1 MSMSLET
8 ARHPEDLRRV
18 CIEPLTRV
26 EGHGKVTLLLDED
39 HHIRQARLHVVEFRG
54 FEKFIQGRPYWELP
68 VLVQRLCGICPVSHH
83 LAAAKACDQLIGVDQ
98 IPPTAEKLRRLMH
111 LGQTFQSHALHFFH
125 LASPDLL
132 FGFDDAVAHRNVVG
146 VIQDHPEIATQGVL
160 MRKYGQEVIRLTSG
174 KRVHG
179 TGALPGGI
187 NKNLSP
193 EERDYLLKDIGQM
206 IEWSEGAVQLMKRIF
221 LNNADFHYRFGA
233 VDANTLGL
241 TAPDG
246 AHELY
251 HGALRVRDADGNLIL
266 DQVDY
271 QDYEQVIHEEIKDWS
286 YMKFPF
292 LTSLGPERG
301 WYRVGPLARVNNCD
315 SFHTPLAEQER
326 QDFAAA
332 GEGRPLQAALAT
344 HWARLIELL
353 HCAEAMRELLDDPDL
368 LGTDLRAQGSLRQK
382 GIGVVEAPR
391 GTLFHHYEI
400 DSDGLVTR
408 ANLIVSTT
416 NNNQA
421 MNTAIRQ
428 VASDF
433 LDGRELTEPL
443 LNQIEVAI
451 RAYDP
456 CLSCATHA
464 IGRMPLLLELID
476 ADGARVDC
484 LCRHDD
490 GRIERP
496 ALNGAAGLGVGALAT
511 GQGNGQD

>member
-1 MSMSLET
+1 MSSSLET
-8 ARHPEDLRRV
+8 ALHPEALKRV

-26 EGHGKVTLLLDED
+26 EGHGKVTLLLDD
-39 HHIRQARLHVVEFRG
+39 DNHIQQARLHIVEFRG

-83 LAAAKACDQLIGVDQ
+83 LAAAKACDQLIGVDRLT
-98 IPPTAEKLRRLMH
+98 PTAEKIRLLMH
-111 LGQTFQSHALHFFH
+111 LGQVLQSHALHFFH
-125 LASPDLL
+125 LSSPDLL
-132 FGFDDAVAHRNVVG
+132 FGFDDPVAHRNIVG
-146 VIQDHPEIATQGVL
+146 VIQDHPEVAKQGVL
-160 MRKYGQEVIRLTSG
+160 LRKFGQEVIRITSG

-179 TGALPGGI
+179 TGALPGGV
-187 NKNLSP
+187 NKNLSV
-193 EERDYLLKDIGQM
+193 EERDYLLADVDRM
-206 IEWSEGAVQLMKRIF
+206 VEWAEQSVQIMKRIF
-221 LNNADFHYRFGA
+221 MTNPEYHYRFGA

-241 TAPDG
+241 IGPSG
-246 AHELY
+246 AFELY
-251 HGALRVRDADGNLIL
+251 HGGLRAKDADGNTLL
-266 DQVDY
+266 DHFDY
-271 QDYEQVIHEEIKDWS
+271 RDYEQVIREEIKSWS

-292 LTSLGPERG
+292 LTQLGPEQG

-315 SFHTPLAEQER
+315 RFDTPLAEQER

-353 HCAEAMRELLDDPDL
+353 YCAEAIRELLADPDL
-368 LGTDLRAQGSLRQK
+368 LGKELRLRGEMRPQ
-382 GIGVVEAPR
+382 GIGVIEAPR

-400 DSDGLVTR
+400 DEDGLVTR

-421 MNTAIRQ
+421 MNSSIRQ
-428 VASDF
+428 VAADY

-464 IGRMPLLLELID
+464 LGRMPLEIDLCERGGELID
-476 ADGARVDC
+476 RLYRHSDGSF
-484 LCRHDD
+484 
-490 GRIERP
+490 ERAP
-496 ALNGAAGLGVGALAT
+496 AP
-511 GQGNGQD
+511 